1 MYLYQDCVR
10 LGQKLRNE
18 KEKQQVFKNISL
30 VELKDVQVREE
41 RQGEQDEFHMINVLK
56 FGERQHQTCDTTPQS
71 PSFECKC
78 ENVKSARYSFSTSD
92 IEDDKRSILKSFNP
106 MCRICKSDHC
116 TTAFNSNYKTCSHYV
131 FPLKPAGEEDASK
144 NCC

>member
-78 ENVKSARYSFSTSD
+78 ENVTLPFWPALSRRRLADWPSPTPAPRPSA
-92 IEDDKRSILKSFNP
+92 P
-106 MCRICKSDHC
+106 P
-116 TTAFNSNYKTCSHYV
+116 V
-131 FPLKPAGEEDASK
+131 PGQGGPLSA
-144 NCC
+144 